1 MGFEPL
7 LGTDEATLDDKG
19 RLIFTKKKRDR
30 LGDGFTVTLGPK
42 GCLEA
47 YPAQIW
53 SVMVANL
60 LTQDALN
67 EGVGEMTG
75 LLMGSAEDD
84 LHFDAQGRVTIPSKL
99 RKKAFIEK
107 DVLIIGCGNRC
118 EIWAK
123 EEYEKFEADRSGY
136 GKDRRDLFR
145 RARQLMEGL
154 WPE

>member
-67 EGVGEMTG
+67 EGVGEMTANSPLPAIVNAIYDAVG
-75 LLMGSAEDD
+75 VWITD
-84 LHFDAQGRVTIPSKL
+84 LPVTPEKVL
-99 RKKAFIEK
+99 RALEEK
-107 DVLIIGCGNRC
+107 EN
-118 EIWAK
+118 A
-123 EEYEKFEADRSGY
+123 A
-136 GKDRRDLFR
+136 
-145 RARQLMEGL
+145 
-154 WPE
+154 